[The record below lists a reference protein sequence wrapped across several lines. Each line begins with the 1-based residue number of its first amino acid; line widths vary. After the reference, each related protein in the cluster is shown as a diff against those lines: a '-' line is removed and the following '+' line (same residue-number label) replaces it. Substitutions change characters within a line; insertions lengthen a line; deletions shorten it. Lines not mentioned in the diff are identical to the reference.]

1 MVKDLQDKLFRRV
14 KRYLNRESV
23 PEGTQQTLKEIRTTL
38 KIINF
43 ITKGRVG
50 EVGMQII
57 EDVELMKNL
66 FIMLDQ
72 AHTDQ

>member
-1 MVKDLQDKLFRRV
+1 
-14 KRYLNRESV
+14 LNREAA
-23 PEGTQQTLKEIRTTL
+23 PEGNQQTLKEIRTTL

-50 EVGMQII
+50 EVGAQII
-57 EDVELMKNL
+57 EDADLMKNL
-66 FIMLDQ
+66 FIMMHQ

>member
-1 MVKDLQDKLFRRV
+1 
-14 KRYLNRESV
+14 LNREAA
-23 PEGTQQTLKEIRTTL
+23 PDGTQQTLKEIRTTL

-50 EVGMQII
+50 EVGVQII
-57 EDVELMKNL
+57 EDAELIKNL
-66 FIMLDQ
+66 FIMMHQ

>member
-1 MVKDLQDKLFRRV
+1 
-14 KRYLNRESV
+14 LNKESV

-43 ITKGRVG
+43 ITKARVG

-57 EDVELMKNL
+57 EDDELMKNL
-66 FIMLDQ
+66 FIMLHQ
-72 AHTDQ
+72 VHTDQ